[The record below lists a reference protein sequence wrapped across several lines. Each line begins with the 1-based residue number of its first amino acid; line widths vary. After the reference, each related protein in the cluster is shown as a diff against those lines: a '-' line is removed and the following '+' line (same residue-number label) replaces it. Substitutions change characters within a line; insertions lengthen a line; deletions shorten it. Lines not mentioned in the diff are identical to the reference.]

1 MRTCKV
7 KPSYFQCSACLEYQ
21 IANSMITLCDQCE
34 PANKIYDLMY
44 MTKDYAEVLDPETQ
58 SHYRVE
64 VDRVYNIEEE
74 DD

>member
-7 KPSYFQCSACLEYQ
+7 KPTYFQCSACLDYQ
-21 IANSMITLCDQCE
+21 MTNSVIALCNQCK

-44 MTKDYAEVLDPETQ
+44 MTKDYAEVLDPETR

-64 VDRVYNIEEE
+64 IDRVYDIKEE